1 MQSSSAASSLFKARH
16 IVVGFTITLGTIWY
30 LHRRMAK
37 SRVNGADTKDAD
49 ATDPPLLRKHS
60 EINSYTAS
68 RSGITYPG
76 IRVFYRRHPKA
87 DELPQDPAP
96 LPLVVFIHGLGGSIA
111 QFHPLLTSLVNSA
124 SCLAVDLPGCGRSH
138 FAPTSWDAYT
148 SDALTDLIETIIE
161 GYREKDQGIVIV
173 AHSMGTALAARIANK
188 NSAYYLRPPSHVMGL
203 VAICPVSG
211 PPAQG
216 AVRNIRLLLHLP
228 DFLFNLWR
236 AWDRWG
242 GPESASVKRFVGP
255 GADLEARQLQ
265 DRFNSQS
272 RTPVF
277 RRMAWGLLPTP
288 SVDGKPVGGL
298 FGEPTWA
305 GLDIPVYFV
314 GGDCDTV
321 TPPREI
327 ERIGRMLQS
336 KISDMVQAATTE
348 PAETSARIT
357 SDKANSSSQAP
368 SGTESQVEL
377 SGTTEG
383 SAIPDS
389 AAPINTATEPRAHM
403 PQSIA
408 SITDEDFTRKQ
419 QQTVNVEDH
428 YEDPTTPRDQD
439 LIGGIPLQPR
449 HPTKIFVKT
458 ILPAGHAM
466 LYMPTTV
473 RTLAGLISDFMND
486 HITGRFSLGWQL
498 QHLSR
503 DGKWDVKNLT
513 KWKGVQPVS
522 DPIGGVFRAMK
533 TLREVDEEHSPKVF
547 TVKWGHIVKDII
559 DISHD
564 DPVYDPKSFGRGIKY
579 HKFPTVSKIP
589 PTDTEVANFIK
600 LVDQIR
606 EDQKTRAATEQDW
619 NDDHVVGVHCH
630 YGFNR
635 TGYFVVC
642 YLVERCGF
650 NVQDAIDVFATAR
663 PNGIRHSHFL
673 DRLFVRYSLR
683 QQG

>member
-1 MQSSSAASSLFKARH
+1 MSSSIAFPPFRAGH
-16 IVVGFTITLGTIWY
+16 IAFGVTVALGTAWY
-30 LHRRMAK
+30 LRRDKRMAQT
-37 SRVNGADTKDAD
+37 RPNGSESQDADT
-49 ATDPPLLRKHS
+49 TDPPLLRKNS
-60 EINSYTAS
+60 EVVSCTAS

-87 DELPQDPAP
+87 DELPRDPAP
-96 LPLVVFIHGLGGSIA
+96 LPLLVFIHGLGGSVA
-111 QFHPLLTSLVNSA
+111 QFHPLLTSLSNSA
-124 SCLAVDLPGCGRSH
+124 SCLAIDFPGCGLSQ
-138 FAPTSWDAYT
+138 FAPKSWEAYT
-148 SDALTDLIETIIE
+148 TDALTDLLETIIE
-161 GYREKDQGIVIV
+161 SYREKGQGLVLI
-173 AHSMGTALAARIANK
+173 AHSMGTVIAARIANRQSK
-188 NSAYYLRPPSHVMGL
+188 YYLRPPSHVMGL

-211 PPAQG
+211 PLPPPAVHN
-216 AVRNIRLLLHLP
+216 VRILLWLP
-228 DFLFNLWR
+228 DFIFNLWR

-265 DRFNSQS
+265 DKFNNQS

-277 RRMAWGLLPTP
+277 RRMAWGSLPIN
-288 SVDGKPVGGL
+288 SSDGRQVGGL

-305 GLDIPVYFV
+305 GLSIPVYLI
-314 GGDCDTV
+314 GGEHDTV
-321 TPPREI
+321 TPPKEI
-327 ERIGRMLQS
+327 D
-336 KISDMVQAATTE
+336 KIRDLLESVAKPVTV
-348 PAETSARIT
+348 SGGVT
-357 SDKANSSSQAP
+357 SDKADPASSQTSTNGKSHANP
-368 SGTESQVEL
+368 PDT
-377 SGTTEG
+377 TTER
-383 SAIPDS
+383 SAIVDA
-389 AAPINTATEPRAHM
+389 AAPVNTTANPRDHI
-403 PQSIA
+403 PQSIDT
-408 SITDEDFTRKQ
+408 ITDEDFTRKQ
-419 QQTVNVEDH
+419 QRTNAEEH

-439 LIGGIPLQPR
+439 SIGGIPPQPR
-449 HPTKIFVKT
+449 HPAKIVKT
-458 ILPAGHAM
+458 ELLPAGHAM

-473 RTLAGLISDFMND
+473 RTLAGLIGDFMND

-503 DGKWDVKNLT
+503 DGKWDVKNLA

-522 DPIGGVFRAMK
+522 KPIGGVFRAMK

-547 TVKWGHIVKDII
+547 TANWGHIIKDII

-564 DPVYDPKSFGRGIKY
+564 DPVYDPKSFGEGIKY

-600 LVDQIR
+600 LVDRIR
-606 EDQKTRAATEQDW
+606 EDQKTRAASEPGW
-619 NDDHVVGVHCH
+619 SPDHVVGVHCH

-650 NVQDAIDVFATAR
+650 GVQEAIDAFATAR

-673 DRLFVRYSLR
+673 DRLFVRYAHLR
-683 QQG
+683 SHQ